1 MGLAG
6 YTYLSGMKQLEL
18 KKKEI
23 AMANTR
29 WGIGAR
35 RLGVT
40 GIAATMFMLGVYRA
54 TMTT

>member
-1 MGLAG
+1 MGLGA

-18 KKKEI
+18 KKKQI
-23 AMANTR
+23 AMADTR
-29 WGIGAR
+29 WGVGIR

-40 GIAATMFMLGVYRA
+40 GMAGTLFLLGIYRA

>member
-1 MGLAG
+1 
-6 YTYLSGMKQLEL
+6 MKQLEL

-23 AMANTR
+23 AMSPTR
-29 WGIGAR
+29 FGIGIR

-40 GIAATMFMLGVYRA
+40 GIAGTMFMLGIYRA